1 MNYNEIKEIVMKK
14 NKISTIAAALI
25 AGMALGWLL
34 FHPGSAAVASQG
46 TNDTK
51 SKAVAPGK
59 DSTYTCA
66 MHPWLRLHKPG
77 NCPICGMKLIPLNA
91 SMQAAENNNT
101 IEMSADAAALADVQT
116 TIVKTAGAPADG
128 IYLTG
133 KIMVDQRNI
142 YTPTAQF
149 DGRVEKLYVNFTG
162 QRVAKGQV
170 LASVYSPDLISA
182 EQELLVA
189 LSYKNTNPAMYQ
201 AARNKLKYWQIADRE
216 IDKIEQSHQI
226 IESLPIQANRSGVVM
241 KMNIAVGD
249 RIKTGDVLYQI
260 ADLNQLWVMMD
271 AYEQDLGLISN
282 GDRME
287 FTVPAEPGKVY
298 SARVSYIDPVID
310 PQTRIAKVRAEIDN
324 PGGGLKP
331 EMFVRG
337 KIEAK
342 VSTPGGLLIPQ
353 SAVLWT
359 GKQSLV
365 YVKIPGTRQPTFQY
379 RQVTLG
385 PEAGDDYVITAGLRA
400 GDEVVTNG
408 AFTID
413 AAAQL
418 SGKTSMME
426 PNGGG
431 SGSMPGMPGMNMNK
445 PATPAAI
452 NNGSGNDS
460 SGNMRG
466 MKM

>member
-1 MNYNEIKEIVMKK
+1 MKK
-14 NKISTIAAALI
+14 NKIFTIAAALF

-34 FHPGSAAVASQG
+34 FHPGAAAVARLAAKHPQRKAAASAQ
-46 TNDTK
+46 DT
-51 SKAVAPGK
+51 VF
-59 DSTYTCA
+59 TCA
-66 MHPWLRLHKPG
+66 MHSWLRLHKPG

-91 SMQAAENNNT
+91 SLQAAENNNT
-101 IEMSADAAALADVQT
+101 IQMSADAAALADVQT
-116 TIVKTAGAPADG
+116 TIVKAAGTSSDG

-149 DGRVEKLYVNFTG
+149 DGRIERLYVNFTG
-162 QRVAKGQV
+162 QHVAKGQV
-170 LASVYSPDLISA
+170 LALVYSPDLISA

-189 LSYKNTNPAMYQ
+189 SSYKNTNPAMYQ
-201 AARNKLKYWQIADRE
+201 AARNKLKYWQIADGE
-216 IDKIEQSHQI
+216 IDKIEKSRQI
-226 IESLPIQANRSGVVM
+226 IESLPIQANRTGVVM
-241 KMNIAVGD
+241 KMNVAVGD
-249 RIKTGDVLYQI
+249 RVKTGDVLYQI
-260 ADLNQLWVMMD
+260 ADLNRLWVMMD
-271 AYEQDLGLISN
+271 AYEQNLGLISN
-282 GDRME
+282 GDRIS
-287 FTVPAEPGKVY
+287 FTVPAEPGKLY
-298 SARVSYIDPVID
+298 SARVSFIDPVID

-324 PGGGLKP
+324 PDGALKP

-342 VSTPGGLLIPQ
+342 VGAPGGLLIPQ

-385 PEAGDDYVITAGLRA
+385 PEAGDDYVITAGLSP
-400 GDEVVTNG
+400 GEEVVTNG

-418 SGKTSMME
+418 AGKTSMME

-431 SGSMPGMPGMNMNK
+431 SGSMPGMNMNGDK
-445 PATPAAI
+445 TAAPMQKG
-452 NNGSGNDS
+452 GSPS
-460 SGNMRG
+460 SMPG